1 MTYLPFEPGP
11 HRLQMGLMALK
22 PEDWIELDETLG
34 AILLAKRRLL
44 AERHGEVF
52 AAMPDTEA
60 AGAEVLAL
68 LADHLP
74 RRFPTQ
80 YPRMN
85 TTIAVAATGELI
97 GIGAPGVHPLETA
110 ARLVPEDLCLMRRTD
125 AGYILAA
132 ACVCFPSRWRLAD
145 KIGRS
150 LAAIHGPVPGY
161 GDGARPPGRPLL
173 REALVDK
180 PVWRLNWTIHARS
193 EPFQPVAPKIGR
205 STPAE
210 FAESVFLRIE
220 RQTLRRLP
228 ASARRAVHHPHLYP
242 AAGRD
247 RAGCRRPRSG
257 SPPPSRTCRR
267 PMRAYRSMTTFADE
281 LVGMAARSAALARE
295 LIRERRDIGGDQ
307 GGLLPMHGVA
317 GAGIDREAGIP
328 MDAASDLLL
337 APLRQQRVAIAPDH
351 ERGCRDPVELAARR
365 PPASVPPAPRARPA
379 PAA

>member
-34 AILLAKRRLL
+34 ATLLAKRRLL

-52 AAMPDTEA
+52 AALPETEA

-110 ARLVPEDLCLMRRTD
+110 ARLVPEDLCLMRGTD
-125 AGYILAA
+125 AGTILAA

-150 LAAIHGPVPGY
+150 LGEIHGPVPGY
-161 GDGARPPGRPLL
+161 GAALGRP
-173 REALVDK
+173 VDRFFAK
-180 PVWRLNWTIHARS
+180 LAADRPVWRLNWTIHARS
-193 EPFQPVAPKIGR
+193 EPFQPVAPKIGGVDP
-205 STPAE
+205 TD
-210 FAESVFLRIE
+210 FAEGVFLRVE

-228 ASARRAVHHPHLYP
+228 TSGDVLFTIRTYIHPLGEIAKNAATARRLAAAVENL
-242 AAGRD
+242 
-247 RAGCRRPRSG
+247 
-257 SPPPSRTCRR
+257 PPP
-267 PMRAYRSMTTFADE
+267 MRVYRSMTAFADE
-281 LVGMAARSAALARE
+281 LAAWL
-295 LIRERRDIGGDQ
+295 RR
-307 GGLLPMHGVA
+307 
-317 GAGIDREAGIP
+317 
-328 MDAASDLLL
+328 ASGTD
-337 APLRQQRVAIAPDH
+337 
-351 ERGCRDPVELAARR
+351 
-365 PPASVPPAPRARPA
+365 
-379 PAA
+379 

>member
-1 MTYLPFEPGP
+1 MTYLPFETGP

-34 AILLAKRRLL
+34 ATLRAKRKLL

-52 AAMPDTEA
+52 AAMPETEA

-150 LAAIHGPVPGY
+150 LGEIHGPVPGY
-161 GDGARPPGRPLL
+161 DAALGRPVDRFFQKL
-173 REALVDK
+173 AVDK
-180 PVWRLNWTIHARS
+180 PVWRLNWTVHARS
-193 EPFQPVAPKIGR
+193 EPFQPVAPQIGR
-205 STPAE
+205 IAPAA
-210 FAESVFLRIE
+210 FAEGVFLRVE

-228 ASARRAVHHPHLYP
+228 ASGDVLFTIRTYIRPLGEIAQDAETARRL
-242 AAGRD
+242 AAAIENLPQDMRD
-247 RAGCRRPRSG
+247 
-257 SPPPSRTCRR
+257 
-267 PMRAYRSMTTFADE
+267 YRSMTTFADE
-281 LVGMAARSAALARE
+281 LVQWLRRS
-295 LIRERRDIGGDQ
+295 
-307 GGLLPMHGVA
+307 
-317 GAGIDREAGIP
+317 
-328 MDAASDLLL
+328 SK
-337 APLRQQRVAIAPDH
+337 
-351 ERGCRDPVELAARR
+351 
-365 PPASVPPAPRARPA
+365 S
-379 PAA
+379 

>member
-1 MTYLPFEPGP
+1 MTYLPVEPGP

-34 AILLAKRRLL
+34 ATLLAKRRLL
-44 AERHGEVF
+44 AERHTEVF
-52 AAMPDTEA
+52 AALPETEA

-110 ARLVPEDLCLMRRTD
+110 ARLVPEDLCVMRRTD
-125 AGYILAA
+125 TGYILAA

-150 LAAIHGPVPGY
+150 LGEIHGPVPGY
-161 GDGARPPGRPLL
+161 DAALGRPVDRFFEKL
-173 REALVDK
+173 AVDK

-193 EPFQPVAPKIGR
+193 EPFQPVAPTIGR
-205 STPAE
+205 IEPE
-210 FAESVFLRIE
+210 ELAESVSLRIE

-228 ASARRAVHHPHLYP
+228 ASGDVLFTIRTYIKPLGEIARDTEAARRLATAIEALPP
-242 AAGRD
+242 A
-247 RAGCRRPRSG
+247 
-257 SPPPSRTCRR
+257 
-267 PMRAYRSMTTFADE
+267 MRAYRSMATFADE
-281 LVGMAARSAALARE
+281 LVAWLRGQAA
-295 LIRERRDIGGDQ
+295 
-307 GGLLPMHGVA
+307 
-317 GAGIDREAGIP
+317 
-328 MDAASDLLL
+328 
-337 APLRQQRVAIAPDH
+337 
-351 ERGCRDPVELAARR
+351 
-365 PPASVPPAPRARPA
+365 
-379 PAA
+379 

>member
-34 AILLAKRRLL
+34 ATLLAKRRLL
-44 AERHGEVF
+44 AERRGEVF
-52 AAMPDTEA
+52 AALPETEA

-125 AGYILAA
+125 SGYILAA

-145 KIGRS
+145 KIGRT
-150 LAAIHGPVPGY
+150 LGAIHGPVPDY
-161 GDGARPPGRPLL
+161 DAALGRPVDRFFEKL
-173 REALVDK
+173 AVDK
-180 PVWRLNWTIHARS
+180 PVWRLNWTIHAHS
-193 EPFQPVAPKIGR
+193 EPFQPVAPQIGR
-205 STPAE
+205 IEPAE
-210 FAESVFLRIE
+210 FAESVSLRIE

-228 ASARRAVHHPHLYP
+228 ASGDVLFTIRTYIKPLGEIARDPETARRLAAAIENLPP
-242 AAGRD
+242 A
-247 RAGCRRPRSG
+247 
-257 SPPPSRTCRR
+257 
-267 PMRAYRSMTTFADE
+267 MRAYRSMATFADE
-281 LVGMAARSAALARE
+281 L
-295 LIRERRDIGGDQ
+295 IGWLRGQ
-307 GGLLPMHGVA
+307 A
-317 GAGIDREAGIP
+317 G
-328 MDAASDLLL
+328 
-337 APLRQQRVAIAPDH
+337 
-351 ERGCRDPVELAARR
+351 
-365 PPASVPPAPRARPA
+365 
-379 PAA
+379 

>member
-1 MTYLPFEPGP
+1 MAYLPFEPGP

-34 AILLAKRRLL
+34 ATLLAKRRLL

-52 AAMPDTEA
+52 AALPETEV

-74 RRFPTQ
+74 RRFPAQ
-80 YPRMN
+80 YARMN
-85 TTIAVAATGELI
+85 TTIAIAATGEPI

-110 ARLVPEDLCLMRRTD
+110 ARLVPEDLCLMRGTE

-161 GDGARPPGRPLL
+161 GEALGRPVD
-173 REALVDK
+173 RFFEKLVVER

-193 EPFQPVAPKIGR
+193 EPFQPVAPQVAALD
-205 STPAE
+205 PAD
-210 FAESVFLRIE
+210 FADSVFLRVE

-228 ASARRAVHHPHLYP
+228 ASADVLFTIRTYIRPLGEIAQDADTAKRL
-242 AAGRD
+242 AAAID
-247 RAGCRRPRSG
+247 SL
-257 SPPPSRTCRR
+257 PP
-267 PMRAYRSMTTFADE
+267 PMRAYRSMTNFTDE
-281 LVGMAARSAALARE
+281 LVAW
-295 LIRERRDIGGDQ
+295 
-307 GGLLPMHGVA
+307 
-317 GAGIDREAGIP
+317 
-328 MDAASDLLL
+328 
-337 APLRQQRVAIAPDH
+337 LRGQ
-351 ERGCRDPVELAARR
+351 
-365 PPASVPPAPRARPA
+365 PR
-379 PAA
+379 